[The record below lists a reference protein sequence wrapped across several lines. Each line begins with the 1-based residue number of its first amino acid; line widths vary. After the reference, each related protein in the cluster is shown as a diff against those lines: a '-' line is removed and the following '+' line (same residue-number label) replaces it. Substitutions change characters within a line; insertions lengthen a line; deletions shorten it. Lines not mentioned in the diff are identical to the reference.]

1 LGAETFFSNVVVQ
14 LNSTALVMI
23 CVGVAS
29 VALFAAL
36 FISRIG
42 EYFLPK
48 PKETR
53 VADFLPFEKLLE
65 DGKTIKC
72 HNGSLCRCFSVNGAD
87 TSFVPP
93 EVSAWLLEARKQW
106 IDNLANVKVN
116 GRVVTI
122 REFVPLDAAKRH
134 DHPLLAQISDKW
146 EERLDRI
153 YRNKHYIILSVDDRF
168 DNDRDLEHA
177 AVSLKASLDRYG
189 IEEMT
194 EHGGHENGPFSLFGR
209 LCSPVSMPA
218 PRIGNAVGGDLNSL
232 LTSDTIHF
240 TKEEGIVKFSSGDTE
255 LSCAVMG
262 IRSLG
267 DSIDEQMVR
276 DLLAIDVE
284 LTLMHNF
291 KPIPKEFAVALLMQQ
306 RKMSLTTSPSGG
318 AYMQYSQALSMI
330 DSADMNYQSLSEYAL
345 TMFVFGSS
353 SEELKFGQSE
363 IERVCRLYGSVPVRE
378 GWAAQASY
386 FAQFPTYEIYPRT
399 YRLMSR
405 AIACSVCF
413 ERVAEGPGKSDWGE
427 GPISVFKTSSG
438 TSYRWQFHVTAEESA
453 VAHQVILG
461 PTGQGKTTLLAFL
474 AGQAMRHQDLR
485 VYFFDRFKGVKIFCD
500 AIGGSYV
507 NFDGEEGATSMNPF
521 ACADTGEN
529 RAFLRRWLK
538 AITMVDDALSERE
551 IGRAVTTAFD
561 YLQPNERTLSNLH
574 KACFSP
580 LGNMRK
586 ELLRWVDGDQY
597 GRIFNSQ
604 DDNLDLSS
612 RFMAF
617 DFTHIFEDDTL
628 APAVISYIMHRIQS
642 VTGATGAPSLIM
654 IDETAPM
661 LKHPMFRDY
670 FIIGLQEGRK
680 KRQAYLCAFQQ
691 PNIVDNLG
699 LGEVVRGQCQTVIFF
714 RNPQGT
720 IDEYETWQLTPSE
733 LGFIKGEYMRELQY
747 AILVS
752 RPITGESVILDVN
765 LSGLGPY
772 IKLYSSGRRHVLLA
786 EQLRREIGADN
797 YIEKFLQV
805 A

>member
-1 LGAETFFSNVVVQ
+1 MALDAFSTVVEN
-14 LNSTALVMI
+14 LDSSTMAMVY
-23 CVGVAS
+23 VGILS
-29 VALFAAL
+29 TALFAAL
-36 FISRIG
+36 FVSKIG

-53 VADFLPFEKLLE
+53 VADFLPFEKLLD
-65 DGKTIKC
+65 DGKTIRC
-72 HNGSLCRCFSVNGAD
+72 HNGTLVRCFQVKGAD

-93 EVSAWLLEARKQW
+93 EVNSWLLESRKQW
-106 IDNLANVKVN
+106 VDGLADIKVV
-116 GRVVTI
+116 GRVITI
-122 REFVPLDAAKRH
+122 REFVHLDRGKEH
-134 DHPLLAQISDKW
+134 DNPLLGQISEKW
-146 EERLDRI
+146 DERLDRI
-153 YRNKHYIILSVDDRF
+153 YRNKHYIVLSVDDRP
-168 DNDRDLEHA
+168 DNERDLDQA
-177 AVSLKASLDRYG
+177 AQSMLASLDRYDPTA
-189 IEEMT
+189 MT
-194 EHGGHENGPFSLFGR
+194 ELNGHEDGPFSLFAR
-209 LCSPVSMPA
+209 LCSPVSMPVPKA
-218 PRIGNAVGGDLNSL
+218 TGAVGDDLNTL
-232 LTSDTIHF
+232 LTADYIHF
-240 TKEEGIVKFSSGDTE
+240 TKDNGIIRFFSGEEE
-255 LSCAVMG
+255 LYCSVMG

-267 DSIDEQMVR
+267 DSLDEQMVR
-276 DLLAIDVE
+276 DLLTVDVE

-291 KPIPKEFAVALLMQQ
+291 KPIPKEFAVALLLQQ
-306 RKMSLTTSPSGG
+306 RKMSLTTSPSGS
-318 AYMQYSQALSMI
+318 AYGQYTQALGMI
-330 DSADMNYQSLSEYAL
+330 DSADMDYQTLAEYSL
-345 TMFVFGSS
+345 TMFVYGSS
-353 SEELKFGQSE
+353 LDELKFGQGE
-363 IERVCRLYGSVPVRE
+363 VERVCRLFGSVPVRE
-378 GWAAQASY
+378 GWAAQASF
-386 FAQFPTYEIYPRT
+386 FAQFPTYDVYPRP

-405 AIACSVCF
+405 AIACSLCF
-413 ERVAEGPGKSDWGE
+413 ERVAEGPGSSDWGE
-427 GPISVFKTSSG
+427 GPITVFKTSAG
-438 TSYRWQFHVTAEESA
+438 TCYRWQFHVSEDEAA

-474 AGQAMRHQDLR
+474 AGQAMRHKDLR
-485 VYFFDRFKGVKIFCD
+485 VYFFDRFKGVKIFSD

-507 NFDGEEGATSMNPF
+507 NFDGEVGATSMNPF
-521 ACADTGEN
+521 ACADTSEN

-538 AITMVDDALSERE
+538 AITLVDDALSERE

-561 YLQPNERTLSNLH
+561 YLKPNERTLSNLH
-574 KACFSP
+574 KSCFSP
-580 LGNMRK
+580 LGNMRR
-586 ELLRWVDGDQY
+586 ELLRWVDTSQY
-597 GRIFNSQ
+597 GRIFNSK

-617 DFTHIFEDDTL
+617 DFTHIFDDDTL

-720 IDEYETWQLTPSE
+720 IDEYENWQLTPSE

-752 RPITGESVILDVN
+752 RPVTGESVILDVN

-786 EQLRREIGADN
+786 EQLRKEIGVDN
-797 YIEKFLQV
+797 YIEKYLQV